1 MASSTRYGLGLG
13 EGLGLLMGW
22 LGDRTLSLE
31 QTPRTLLVNQQKS

>member
-22 LGDRTLSLE
+22 LGDRTPCLE
-31 QTPRTLLVNQQKS
+31 QTPRTLLVNQ